1 MKKVFVAPCLIAT
14 LLPVSLKSYGFQD
27 LLGNGPAAQITTV
40 LFGVAGAYTF
50 GEVLYRRIQKL
61 QTNNDPNKPDI
72 QELFEGLT
80 LDFADQA
87 GLITQENLEQ
97 KIDEIIAK
105 KYPHIVDQRAFRAAV
120 VQIIKEEFEV
130 SGSEHKT
137 SPERPRITIR

>member
-1 MKKVFVAPCLIAT
+1 MP
-14 LLPVSLKSYGFQD
+14 YGFQD
-27 LLGNGPAAQITTV
+27 LLGNGPIQQITTT
-40 LFGVAGAYTF
+40 LFGVATMYTF

-61 QTNNDPNKPDI
+61 QRHNDPNKPDI
-72 QELFEGLT
+72 QEFFEGLA

-87 GLITQENLEQ
+87 GLITQENLEH

-105 KYPHIVDQRAFRAAV
+105 NYPHIANQRALRAAV

-130 SGSEHKT
+130 NRSDSPK

>member
-1 MKKVFVAPCLIAT
+1 MKKVFVVPCLIAT

-27 LLGNGPAAQITTV
+27 LLGNGPIQQITTT
-40 LFGVAGAYTF
+40 LFGVATMYTF
-50 GEVLYRRIQKL
+50 GEVLYRRVQKL
-61 QTNNDPNKPDI
+61 QKHNDPNKPDV
-72 QELFEGLT
+72 QEFLEGLT

-105 KYPHIVDQRAFRAAV
+105 NYPHIVNQRALRAVV

-130 SGSEHKT
+130 SRSERKVD
-137 SPERPRITIR
+137 PERPRITIR